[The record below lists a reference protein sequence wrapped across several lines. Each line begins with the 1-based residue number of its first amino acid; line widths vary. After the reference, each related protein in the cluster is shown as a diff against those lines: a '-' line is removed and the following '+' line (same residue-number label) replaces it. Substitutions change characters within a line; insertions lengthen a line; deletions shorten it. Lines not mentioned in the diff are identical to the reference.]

1 MWEIILKDLPFY
13 LLNLGAF
20 VMVIF
25 VTWLWARTRF
35 IAEIAKYQ
43 TELVKV
49 QLQRND
55 QLFLLEDDCKKKYE
69 RLRLILK
76 DLRTQIHLKK
86 VEMVASRR
94 NELSNV
100 LILDYCPAMQ
110 KYTRLA
116 DEMFCFDRQK
126 RRQFIENHLNPF
138 LQLSGDLLE
147 LMNMPKVME
156 LLEESAMT
164 VKYSYMDFDFAFDF
178 ARKKKSVVDIG
189 LIIAMNRHLK
199 RMGFARDVKVLN

>member
-1 MWEIILKDLPFY
+1 MWEMILKDLPFY

-20 VMVIF
+20 VMVVF

-35 IAEIAKYQ
+35 VSEIAKYQ
-43 TELVKV
+43 TEIVTV

-55 QLFLLEDDCKKKYE
+55 QLFLLEDDCKAKYE
-69 RLRLILK
+69 RVRMILK

-86 VEMVASRR
+86 TEMVAARR

-100 LILDYCPAMQ
+100 LILAYCPAMQ

-116 DEMFCFDRQK
+116 DEMFSYDRQK

-156 LLEESAMT
+156 LLGESAT
-164 VKYSYMDFDFAFDF
+164 AVKYGYLDFDFAFDF
-178 ARKKKSVVDIG
+178 ARKKKSIVDIG
-189 LIIAMNRHLK
+189 LRVAMNRHLK